1 MSSIPSTSSATTAQ
15 STDTTSNSSSKT
27 INQGDFLKLLVA
39 QLAAQDPMNPESN
52 TDFIGQM
59 AQFSTLQATQSMQQN
74 MSSMEAGDFLGR
86 TVNVQDS
93 DGTISQGIVSQLQ
106 LNSGTPSI
114 IVNGAA
120 YTLSQV
126 LSVQPTSSTP

>member
-1 MSSIPSTSSATTAQ
+1 M
-15 STDTTSNSSSKT
+15 
-27 INQGDFLKLLVA
+27 KLLVA